1 MKHFSIFFLPILLLT
16 ACSNPDAALREA
28 ALKSLDSIQIA
39 RATEVHDNEEPLP
52 VIPTNHIEPRG
63 ETTQIKFKNEGK
75 FKFGTIDEGTKVT
88 HDFEFTNTGTAP
100 LVITNCKA
108 SCGCT
113 VPEWSQEPI
122 AAGKSGKIH
131 VVFDSEHKV
140 GTQVKSITVTAN
152 TEPSRTVIALV
163 GEVVERPKYNNFG
176 RR

>member
-1 MKHFSIFFLPILLLT
+1 MKYFSIFSLSLLLLA

-39 RATEVHDNEEPLP
+39 RATEVHGEEPPP
-52 VIPTNHIEPRG
+52 VIPTNHIEPKG

-88 HDFEFTNTGTAP
+88 HDFEFTNMGTAP

-122 AAGKSGKIH
+122 TAGKSGKIH

-163 GEVVERPKYNNFG
+163 GEVVG
-176 RR
+176 RK